1 MEAGSDRRG
10 PCGGG
15 RERGKEAERAG
26 RGGSA
31 GYWVGLSG
39 EKKKKKKRKDWAR
52 LKARGKRERE
62 SFRNLKNKQ
71 IKFKFK
77 LKEFKFKLK
86 LKQINNAGSVD
97 AQNLCNIIFLFM
109 AK

>member
-15 RERGKEAERAG
+15 RERRKEAERAG
-26 RGGSA
+26 RGGWA

-77 LKEFKFKLK
+77 FKEFKFKLK
-86 LKQINNAGSVD
+86 LKQINNAGSVG